1 MRRRKRRIEELK
13 VRFYAPE
20 DNDLIEWV
28 QQFDDPRSPWGSR
41 QKVAREA
48 LRKGL
53 NLAEPAAPAV
63 APPAMDLGELRRVVQ
78 AAVAEALGRFE
89 GPASRATISAA
100 EGDEDEVEFFL
111 DKLASSLMV
120 DDEEEERWQ
129 DDEK

>member
-41 QKVAREA
+41 QKAAREA

-53 NLAEPAAPAV
+53 NLAEPASPAL
-63 APPAMDLGELRRVVQ
+63 APPTLDLGELRQVVQ
-78 AAVAEALGRFE
+78 AAVAEALGCFE
-89 GPASRATISAA
+89 GLASRATVVTA
-100 EGDEDEVEFFL
+100 EEEDDEAEFFL
-111 DKLASSLMV
+111 DKLACSLMV
-120 DDEEEERWQ
+120 DDDEEERWQ